1 MSDEKQ
7 PIIIKKIIK
16 KGGGHHGGAWKVA
29 YADFVTALMAL
40 FIVLWV
46 LGQDDEV
53 KQAVSGYFRDPVG
66 FTLKS
71 RAMIDQKNLG
81 IQINSINQND
91 LDQINKEEEERRF
104 DEMRE
109 ELTTTLG
116 EDANFLP
123 LLDQMKIEM
132 IDDGMKIEM
141 LDSEDD
147 VFFQSGSSRMS
158 AKATK
163 FIEAVGTKL
172 AKIPNK
178 IAIEGHTDARPLN
191 QGGNYTNYELSTD
204 RANSARRTLIRGGV
218 GEGQIDEIR
227 GYADKRLKDST
238 NPFSV
243 VNRRISIIVKYLKKH
258 KE

>member
-7 PIIIKKIIK
+7 PIIIKKVYK

-29 YADFVTALMAL
+29 YADFVTAMMAL

-46 LGQDDEV
+46 LGQDSEV
-53 KQAVSGYFRDPVG
+53 KDAIAGYFRDPVG

-71 RAMIDQKNLG
+71 RAVIDQKNLG
-81 IQINSINQND
+81 VQINSINQND
-91 LDQINKEEEERRF
+91 LEKINKEEEERRF
-104 DEMRE
+104 NEMKE
-109 ELTTTLG
+109 ELTAELG
-116 EDANFLP
+116 EDENFLP
-123 LLDQMKIEM
+123 LLDQMEIEM
-132 IDDGMKIEM
+132 IDDGMRIEM

-147 VFFQSGSSRMS
+147 VFFKSGSSQMS
-158 AKATK
+158 AKARK
-163 FIEAVGTKL
+163 FIKAVGEKL

-191 QGGNYTNYELSTD
+191 KGGNYTNYELSTD
-204 RANSARRTLIRGGV
+204 RANSARRTLISGGV

-227 GYADKRLKDST
+227 GYADKRLKDKD

-243 VNRRISIIVKYLKKH
+243 VNRRISIIIKYLK
-258 KE
+258 

>member
-40 FIVLWV
+40 FIVLWIV
-46 LGQDDEV
+46 GQDSEI
-53 KQAVSGYFRDPVG
+53 KSAVGGYFRDPVG

-81 IQINSINQND
+81 VQINSINQND
-91 LDQINKEEEERRF
+91 LDRINMEEEERRF
-104 DEMRE
+104 DEMKD
-109 ELTTTLG
+109 ELTSELG

-123 LLDQMKIEM
+123 LFDQMEITM

-141 LDSEDD
+141 LESDEDI
-147 VFFQSGSSRMS
+147 FFELGSSRLS
-158 AKATK
+158 KKANSFLQK
-163 FIEAVGTKL
+163 VGEKL
-172 AKIPNK
+172 GKISNK

-191 QGGNYTNYELSTD
+191 QGGSFTNYELSTD
-204 RANSARRTLIRGGV
+204 RANSARRTLIAGGL
-218 GEGQIDEIR
+218 GEGQVDEIR
-227 GYADKRLKDST
+227 GFADKRLKDSK

-243 VNRRISIIVKYLKKH
+243 VNRRISIIVKYINKK
-258 KE
+258 

>member
-7 PIIIKKIIK
+7 PIIIKKVYK

-29 YADFVTALMAL
+29 YADFVTAMMAL

-46 LGQDDEV
+46 LGQDSEV
-53 KQAVSGYFRDPVG
+53 KDAIAGYFRDPVG

-71 RAMIDQKNLG
+71 RAVIDQKNLG
-81 IQINSINQND
+81 VQINSINQND
-91 LDQINKEEEERRF
+91 LEKINKEEEERRF
-104 DEMRE
+104 SEMKE
-109 ELTTTLG
+109 ELTSELG
-116 EDANFLP
+116 EDENFLP

-132 IDDGMKIEM
+132 IDDGMRIEM

-147 VFFQSGSSRMS
+147 VFFKSGSSQMS
-158 AKATK
+158 AKARK
-163 FIEAVGTKL
+163 FIKAVGEKL

-191 QGGNYTNYELSTD
+191 KGGNYTNYELSTD
-204 RANSARRTLIRGGV
+204 RANSARRTLISGGV

-227 GYADKRLKDST
+227 GYADKRLKDKD

-243 VNRRISIIVKYLKKH
+243 VNRRISIIIKYLK
-258 KE
+258 

>member
-1 MSDEKQ
+1 MADEKQ

-40 FIVLWV
+40 FIVLWI
-46 LGQDDEV
+46 LGQDSEV
-53 KQAVSGYFRDPVG
+53 KEAIAGYFRDPVG

-71 RAMIDQKNLG
+71 RAIIDQKNLG

-91 LDQINKEEEERRF
+91 LEKINKEEEERRF
-104 DEMRE
+104 DEMKD
-109 ELTTTLG
+109 ELTSELG

-132 IDDGMKIEM
+132 IDDGMRIEM

-147 VFFQSGSSRMS
+147 VFFQSGSSQMS
-158 AKATK
+158 AKAKK
-163 FIEAVGTKL
+163 FIKAVGAKL

-191 QGGNYTNYELSTD
+191 KGGNYTNYELSTD
-204 RANSARRTLIRGGV
+204 RANSARRTLISGGV

-227 GYADKRLKDST
+227 GYADKRLKDKD
-238 NPFSV
+238 NPFAV
-243 VNRRISIIVKYLKKH
+243 VNRRISIIIKYLK
-258 KE
+258 